1 MATTLKKTGV
11 VVVGMGGAGGL
22 AALPLA
28 QAGIDVIGLEA
39 GSWLKTSEMIPDEL
53 GLRRTPWP
61 PAAKVRGRAHQPP
74 GPATAN
80 AARAQ
85 DDDEW
90 SRRHDDALHG
100 AAWRLNPWDFKVVS

>member
-39 GSWLKTSEMIPDEL
+39 G
-53 GLRRTPWP
+53 
-61 PAAKVRGRAHQPP
+61 A
-74 GPATAN
+74 
-80 AARAQ
+80 
-85 DDDEW
+85 
-90 SRRHDDALHG
+90 
-100 AAWRLNPWDFKVVS
+100 